1 MKLPPATWCPL
12 VKGQCKMG
20 QCMWFIHIRGTNP
33 QSGQEIDEPDCAV
46 KWLPVLMIDTTRAV
60 RGTQAATESMR
71 NEIVERMDN
80 PTPRATGQLDLVD
93 HINLQAPKLIGP
105 TQ

>member
-12 VKGQCKMG
+12 VKGECRMG

-33 QSGQEIDEPDCAV
+33 QTGQEIDEPDCAV

-71 NEIVERMDN
+71 NEIVDRMDRPMPN
-80 PTPRATGQLDLVD
+80 VGQLDLID
-93 HINLQAPKLIGP
+93 AINSPKLIGP

>member
-12 VKGQCKMG
+12 VKGECRMG

-33 QSGQEIDEPDCAV
+33 QTGQEIDEPDCAV

-71 NEIVERMDN
+71 NEIVDRMDRPMPN
-80 PTPRATGQLDLVD
+80 VGQLDLID
-93 HINLQAPKLIGP
+93 AINAPKLIGP